1 MNINRSIVFFFRR
14 TAKNELRVYRTQ
26 AASDT
31 TSLGSWPERGDEDS
45 RGGEKVLHQDKSE

>member
-31 TSLGSWPERGDEDS
+31 ASLGAWPERGDEDS
-45 RGGEKVLHQDKSE
+45 RGREKVLHQDKSE